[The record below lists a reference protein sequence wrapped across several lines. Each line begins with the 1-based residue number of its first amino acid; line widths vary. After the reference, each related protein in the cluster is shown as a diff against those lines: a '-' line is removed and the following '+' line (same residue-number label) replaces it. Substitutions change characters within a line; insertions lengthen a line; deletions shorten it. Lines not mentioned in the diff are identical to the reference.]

1 MKAYRPASDVAVEHG
16 GDTVYIARLP
26 DGPIIALTGTAA
38 VIWSEACSLA
48 PRPLADRVA
57 DHVDRDAAEIAP
69 DVERFVADLV
79 VYGLL
84 QEAA

>member
-1 MKAYRPASDVAVEHG
+1 MKAYRPASDVAVEHR

-48 PRPLADRVA
+48 SRPLADRVA
-57 DHVDRDAAEIAP
+57 DHVDREADEIASH
-69 DVERFVADLV
+69 VERFVDDLV
-79 VYGLL
+79 AHGLL